1 MNIHRLQANLD
12 WAIVKLDAALTALAG
27 ALGRVEAVSG
37 GLLTEG
43 DVWISPG
50 TWGLWAQNLRAQLD
64 GLQPLGERANAAYLV
79 FQQAYQTLAAEGSPD
94 LVAPYGPVWAAVTD
108 TIQRLIDQYER
119 YELAYNFGYYLSTRV
134 PDAL

>member
-1 MNIHRLQANLD
+1 
-12 WAIVKLDAALTALAG
+12 
-27 ALGRVEAVSG
+27 
-37 GLLTEG
+37 
-43 DVWISPG
+43 VWISPG
-50 TWGLWAQNLRAQLD
+50 LWGLWARNLRAQLD

-119 YELAYNFGYYLSTRV
+119 YELAYDFGYYLSTRV